1 MILVNSGVLA
11 GIEAF
16 LIDVEVDVRPG
27 LPGFEIVGLPSATV
41 RESRERVR
49 SALRNSGFKFPAQ
62 KVIVNLAPAHYRKDG
77 ALLDLPIALGILAHL
92 GLIKRQKLKD
102 AIVVGEL
109 SLSGRIKRVS
119 GILSLAELAQKLG
132 FRLVIPEANRRE
144 AALLGG
150 GSYFILAE
158 SLPSLLRN
166 LNSKNGAGGI
176 GAVEMVT
183 PPAPGAAK
191 AIKGQ
196 ASAKRALEIAAA
208 GGHHIMLLGPPGVG
222 KTLLATSALALLP
235 PLHRNEVIVLNKIYE
250 AAGLL
255 KEQCGAIAARP
266 LRAPHHSISQAG
278 LIGGRRGLPGEITLA
293 HGGILLLDEFPEFNQ
308 AALQGLREPLDNKKV
323 QLSRAEH
330 VLTYPA
336 DFWLI
341 ATANPCPCGYFGS
354 SLRLCSCS
362 GRDLNRYRRKL
373 TGPLIDRFDLLCTLS
388 PLSDEELRRPAAPW
402 PAPAA
407 KVHSGRPP
415 VDNGQVPAVSA
426 EALDFL
432 YLAQRKLNLSVR
444 AFENTLKVAKTI
456 AVLEKSR
463 LLTEKHMAEALQYRP
478 ENRGELL
485 C

>member
-183 PPAPGAAK
+183 PPPAPGAAK

-235 PLHRNEVIVLNKIYE
+235 PH
-250 AAGLL
+250 
-255 KEQCGAIAARP
+255 
-266 LRAPHHSISQAG
+266 
-278 LIGGRRGLPGEITLA
+278 
-293 HGGILLLDEFPEFNQ
+293 
-308 AALQGLREPLDNKKV
+308 
-323 QLSRAEH
+323 
-330 VLTYPA
+330 
-336 DFWLI
+336 
-341 ATANPCPCGYFGS
+341 
-354 SLRLCSCS
+354 
-362 GRDLNRYRRKL
+362 
-373 TGPLIDRFDLLCTLS
+373 CT
-388 PLSDEELRRPAAPW
+388 ETR
-402 PAPAA
+402 
-407 KVHSGRPP
+407 
-415 VDNGQVPAVSA
+415 
-426 EALDFL
+426 
-432 YLAQRKLNLSVR
+432 
-444 AFENTLKVAKTI
+444 
-456 AVLEKSR
+456 
-463 LLTEKHMAEALQYRP
+463 
-478 ENRGELL
+478 
-485 C
+485 